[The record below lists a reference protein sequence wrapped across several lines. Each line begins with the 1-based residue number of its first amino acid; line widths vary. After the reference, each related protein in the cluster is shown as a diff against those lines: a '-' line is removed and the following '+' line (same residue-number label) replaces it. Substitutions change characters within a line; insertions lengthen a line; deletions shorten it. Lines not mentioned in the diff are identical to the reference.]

1 MLSEYASLKDIQKT
15 GKKGTKQRE
24 KIVWEKEGLASSS
37 ESIDSSQF
45 MKAQ

>member
-1 MLSEYASLKDIQKT
+1 MLSRYVSLKYIQKA

-24 KIVWEKEGLASSS
+24 KIVWEKEGLASS

>member
-24 KIVWEKEGLASSS
+24 KIVWEKEGLASS
-37 ESIDSSQF
+37 ESTDSSQF
-45 MKAQ
+45 TKAQ

>member
-1 MLSEYASLKDIQKT
+1 MLSIYVSLKYIQKT
-15 GKKGTKQRE
+15 GKKEKKQRLK
-24 KIVWEKEGLASSS
+24 KIVWEKEGLASS